1 MYHRRLIKN
10 SICEMGAEAIV
21 GMESLSS
28 LQKRYKKSSKS
39 EVIETRDGEFIDSKG
54 RVVTFRG
61 INIAAKTPL
70 TDTKH
75 LKEEGKVSFVN
86 TPFSIED
93 AEIHF
98 TRLKYLGFN
107 LLRWVVPWEAICPNK
122 PGEYDKNYLSYLESI
137 IALAEK
143 YDFYVLI
150 DFHQDVWS
158 RFTGGSG
165 APLWTLEK
173 LGLKVKNF
181 EATLAS
187 ISHKNKDRFPLGHLF
202 WATNA
207 DRYAVKTLYTLF
219 FGGGTFAPDFIVDG
233 KNVQDFLQDNYVDA
247 VRVCVKKL
255 SKLSH
260 VIGYDLMNE
269 PHLGFIG
276 NSDLTKY
283 QGLFRLGPSPLP
295 LQSFALAEGKSQQ
308 IEIFEKKL
316 FSLKATHKKRFDPK
330 GKSAWEEG
338 GCIWRTLGI
347 WGYDGN
353 GTPVLLRKNYFA
365 RDTANE
371 DFYLPFVAKVCKAIA
386 EVDENKI
393 CFIEHATGHPIP
405 KVQNYPYKIGFSGHW
420 YDAFVISMRKVWSF
434 IAVDMITQKVRVN
447 FPYFVQ
453 KNLSMQIFRLL
464 RKVQKNLGKVPF
476 LLSEFGIPFDLNRKK
491 AYKNGNFKK
500 QKEGLER
507 SFKAVEETLVSSIIW
522 NYTSVNSNEKGDL
535 WNNED
540 FSIFSPDQMKKPENP
555 YSGIRGKE
563 AIVRPYPMKTPGTLS
578 SYSFCAL
585 LGHFTCQFTHDVKI
599 EGPLEVFLPAI
610 HFGKGFEIQTSSG
623 RHEIKYQEQK
633 LLFYPD
639 SKKSIYHK
647 INIFK
652 KHTLKESE
660 KRQWTF
666 FQ

>member
-10 SICEMGAEAIV
+10 SICELGAEAII
-21 GMESLSS
+21 GKESLSA
-28 LQKRYKKSSKS
+28 LQKLYEKSSIS
-39 EVIETRDGEFIDSKG
+39 EIVTTKNGEFIDQSG
-54 RVVTFRG
+54 RTITFRG
-61 INIAAKTPL
+61 INIAAKIPL

-75 LKEEGKVSFVN
+75 LKEGEISFVD
-86 TPFSIED
+86 TPFPLKE
-93 AEIHF
+93 AGVHF

-107 LLRWVVPWEAICPNK
+107 LLRWVVPWEAICPNR
-122 PGEYDKNYLSYLESI
+122 PGEYDKKYLNYLHSVIS
-137 IALAEK
+137 LAES

-165 APLWTLEK
+165 APHWTLEK
-173 LGLKVKNF
+173 LGMKVENF
-181 EATLAS
+181 EATLAA

-207 DRYAVKTLYTLF
+207 DRYAVKTMYTLF
-219 FGGGTFAPDFIVDG
+219 FGGNTFAPDLQVDG
-233 KNVQDFLQDNYVDA
+233 QNVQDFLQDSYVDA
-247 VRVCVKKL
+247 VRVCAKKL
-255 SKLSH
+255 RKMNH
-260 VIGYDLMNE
+260 VIGYDIMNE

-276 NSDLTKY
+276 NNDLSKY

-295 LQSFALAEGKSQQ
+295 LQSFGLAEG
-308 IEIFEKKL
+308 IPVTIDIFEKKL
-316 FSLKATHKKRFDPK
+316 FSLKATHTKTFNPK
-330 GKSAWEEG
+330 GKTVWDKG
-338 GCIWRTLGI
+338 TCIWRSLGI
-347 WGYDGN
+347 WGYGKDSN
-353 GTPVLLRKNYFA
+353 PILLRKNYFA
-365 RDTANE
+365 TSSANQ
-371 DFYLPFVAKVCKAIA
+371 DFYLPFVAKVCKAISD
-386 EVDENKI
+386 VDASKI
-393 CFIEHATGHPIP
+393 SFIEHATGHPIP
-405 KVQNYPYKIGFSGHW
+405 KMQNYPFKIGFSGHW

-434 IAVDMITQKVRVN
+434 IAVDMITQKVRVS

-464 RKVQKNLGKVPF
+464 RKVQKNFGKVPF

-491 AYKNGNFKK
+491 AYKNGNFTK

-507 SFKAVEETLVSSIIW
+507 SFKAVEDTLVSSIIW

-540 FSIFSPDQMKKPENP
+540 FSIFSPDQIKKPESP

-563 AIVRPYPMKTPGTLS
+563 AIVRPYPIKTPGKLT

-585 LGHFTCQFTHDVKI
+585 LGQFTCSFTHDI
-599 EGPLEVFLPAI
+599 EIDEPVEIFLPAI
-610 HFGKGFEIQTSSG
+610 HFGKGFELQTSCG
-623 RHEIKYQEQK
+623 RHEIKYREQK

-639 SKKSIYHK
+639 SKKSTYHK

-652 KHTLKESE
+652 KHTLKESD